1 RSSSPLVLI
10 RVLMK
15 LYADLRDTKPDVI
28 IGLQTLSNLAGALMG
43 LFTGVAQRIATHHNP
58 KHHLNRCLTALD
70 SLAGR
75 LGFYTRIVACAESV
89 ADTYRGNGAAYTRRL
104 IAIQNGQH
112 APVRWTRATA
122 RERLCLPAGARVVGQ
137 IGRLQFQKNQ
147 TFTLDLVHALPEA
160 HLLLVG
166 SGPDE
171 IMLHEHAA
179 ALGLAARVTFV
190 RSIDPADVGAF
201 YGACDLVVF
210 PSRFEGLSLAAIEAI
225 HCRTPLLCA
234 DIPSFR
240 EMFRSSPYLAQNAV
254 LPTDDTTHWHER
266 AQALLDDASL
276 RADFVAALDRLSP
289 AYSYEAMAQKYLALI
304 DEVPQRAGV
313 LRARPAP

>member
-1 RSSSPLVLI
+1 
-10 RVLMK
+10 
-15 LYADLRDTKPDVI
+15 
-28 IGLQTLSNLAGALMG
+28 
-43 LFTGVAQRIATHHNP
+43 
-58 KHHLNRCLTALD
+58 
-70 SLAGR
+70 
-75 LGFYTRIVACAESV
+75 
-89 ADTYRGNGAAYTRRL
+89 
-104 IAIQNGQH
+104 
-112 APVRWTRATA
+112 
-122 RERLCLPAGARVVGQ
+122 
-137 IGRLQFQKNQ
+137 
-147 TFTLDLVHALPEA
+147 
-160 HLLLVG
+160 
-166 SGPDE
+166 
-171 IMLHEHAA
+171 MLHEHAA